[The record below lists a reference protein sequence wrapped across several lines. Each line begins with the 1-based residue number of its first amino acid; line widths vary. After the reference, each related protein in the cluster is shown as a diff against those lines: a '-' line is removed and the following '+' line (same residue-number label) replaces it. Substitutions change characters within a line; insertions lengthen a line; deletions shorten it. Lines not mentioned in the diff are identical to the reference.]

1 MSNGE
6 ILSEERII
14 AERLNGGEPILGP
27 DVSQG
32 ILARFNPGL
41 AYVQEG
47 DKSRL
52 ELVFREIRVNDRYI
66 SRLGRAVSYD
76 FGETWSIKDGP
87 TIKYAQAGGDNPGAA
102 PYMTADFIEEKLM
115 PCEANSIDDVRV
127 GEPEE
132 AEEITG
138 KRHATF
144 VLDQEE
150 PYAYK
155 QKAVTAIAEVSEDF
169 TTYTVIG
176 LATPL
181 DSLATVDDRNF
192 VLFGS
197 KGKLYSLNRRQ
208 KLVDVE
214 VEEPG
219 QPDYK
224 YARADG
230 TLGPGYMSISSS
242 DSLLDWPL
250 KNDEILAVPEQEDWE
265 GTKINAG
272 APPVATED
280 GLLVIYEGIGSGK
293 YSVGLML
300 LDPKNP
306 RRVIGR
312 LPYPIL
318 TPKMKWEREPG
329 YPGPPSDVIFACGA
343 VIVGEYLMISYGGA
357 DTYCGLARILLRP
370 ALEALKSSYKS
381 DIAA

>member
-1 MSNGE
+1 MSNSK
-6 ILSEERII
+6 IHSEERVV

-27 DVSQG
+27 DESQG

-41 AYVQEG
+41 AHVQEG
-47 DKSRL
+47 SVDRL
-52 ELVFREIRVNDRYI
+52 ELVYREIREKDGYV

-87 TIKYAQAGGDNPGAA
+87 TIKYAQAGGDNPDVA
-102 PYMTADFIEEKLM
+102 PYMTADLIENTLM
-115 PCEANSIDDVRV
+115 PSEANSIDDVRI
-127 GEPEE
+127 GGPE
-132 AEEITG
+132 AITG
-138 KRHATF
+138 KRHATL

-150 PYAYK
+150 PFAYK
-155 QKAVTAIAEVSEDF
+155 QKAVTVIAEVSNDF
-169 TTYTVIG
+169 ATYTVIG

-181 DSLATVDDRNF
+181 DGLATVDDRNF
-192 VLFGS
+192 VLFRS
-197 KGKLYSLNRRQ
+197 NGKLYSLNRRQ

-219 QPDYK
+219 QPDYR

-250 KNDEILAVPEQEDWE
+250 ENDEILAVPEQEDWE

-280 GLLVIYEGIGSGK
+280 GLLVVYEGIGSGK

-300 LDPKNP
+300 LDPNNP

-318 TPKMKWEREPG
+318 MPEMNWEREPG

-370 ALEALKSSYKS
+370 ALEALKSSYKL
-381 DIAA
+381 DLAA